1 MVGVGAVSLASRGEY
16 AAGGRGIA
24 CDSPLGGHL
33 FERADASEFVSAS
46 ARRVLAEGTGAR
58 APAQTVE
65 LSPQPPPRPTL
76 NHITAAHR
84 TFNTIFPTCA
94 SPRIRSTACGN

>member
-1 MVGVGAVSLASRGEY
+1 MGAGVVSLASRGGY
-16 AAGGRGIA
+16 ATGGWGIA

-33 FERADASEFVSAS
+33 FERAHASEFVSAS
-46 ARRVLAEGTGAR
+46 ARRVFAEGTGAN

-65 LSPQPPPRPTL
+65 PSPQSPPRPTPQP
-76 NHITAAHR
+76 NAHR